1 MTNIIRDVGEDAAR
15 GRVYLPADEMNVFG
29 VSVDDLRNRR
39 QTSAFREL
47 MQFQAKRALGFYDE
61 AFALLPDQDRLM
73 ASIYR
78 ELLLEIGRCGFPVL
92 IKRVSLTKVRKFWLA
107 WKAWVNG

>member
-1 MTNIIRDVGEDAAR
+1 
-15 GRVYLPADEMNVFG
+15 MNVFG
-29 VSVDDLRNRR
+29 VSVNDLRNRR

-61 AFALLPDQDRLM
+61 AFALLPDQDRLSQKPGIMM